1 MLLTERKDT
10 LCGLGPCFTSRWLT
24 KKFANISSFMC
35 VYLLLTMISDAAF
48 SYPHSI
54 NTTIEKR
61 YKISSGVIGV
71 ITGFNDVVA
80 SLCAIFGT
88 YYISKRH
95 RPRWIGIG
103 AVIVAIH
110 CFVNFLPSYIWGP
123 GEDVKNLTEEHFNS
137 SNSDMQM
144 SLKSNT
150 LCRAGLNDSLLGAE
164 CSSDSQ
170 DSGDWLKP
178 LHVFFL
184 AQFINGLGSFVL
196 FTLGSTYLDDN
207 CDKATAPILI
217 AITNVVRTAAPMLGG
232 IITKF
237 CLSTFVSLELTPT
250 ITPADPRWIG
260 AWWMGWLILGISLL
274 LVAVP
279 ISMFPETLP
288 AMAGRRQ
295 RVLVERRGTAVASA
309 ERNLK
314 DFWKTL
320 KRLLSNK
327 VALYSILSMVLYV
340 SGIQVPASYM
350 VKNYEAQYRI
360 PAENAGFY
368 YMISS
373 SGPSMIG
380 VIISGQAMS
389 TFKPSARSVAI
400 WGMIATSLS
409 LVGSTA
415 YPFLGCNATD
425 LQMKRIDSQR
435 GNPYL
440 ADCKCDFVKFSPV
453 CFKANET
460 SFVSACHAGCRD
472 FVTEGEKI
480 KEFTHCLSLETHP
493 SADIELEH
501 TVSPGMCRTECN
513 DMWVL
518 NLWLTA
524 AIAFVT
530 SSARTGQML
539 TILRCVDARDKEMVL
554 SLVIA
559 FIHILPM
566 ALAPFAFGKLIDGT
580 CIMWEK
586 TCSGLGNCWLHN
598 TVDMRY
604 FFYSLVIAFLMLQLI
619 FDFGVFC
626 KVGHVKIFDDE
637 EEDDEEEDEDQNRNK
652 KLGHASTEEVSA
664 DTRISR
670 VEQNESHGNGFS
682 HDELNQSCILCC
694 LYRCPNSDDT
704 LLKFIRNAGATC
716 HFLRLVV
723 LQTAMVAT
731 TMSYVYFVA
740 TLTTMER
747 RFKIPSKTTGLM
759 LSGNEISQILL
770 SLVLTYFGGR
780 GNRPRWIA
788 AGVAISA
795 LSCFILALPHL
806 VYGPGRSALALTK
819 EFHGEVN
826 NTYLQSSIIALTSP
840 ICGTAFSERQ
850 TQIEQSC
857 TSEDENNSTDGNYSL
872 VPILLVFLSQF
883 VLGIGT
889 TLYWALGQIYLDD
902 NAGKAKTPLFLGLT
916 LALRTLGPAFGF
928 VIAFG
933 CLNIYIDPFVTPTIS
948 MSDPR
953 WLGAWWLGWIFLGVM
968 MLVFAVLIS
977 LFPHELPPKAS
988 KKGIKLQAP
997 LLAQREPEKPGL
1009 KEFPRALKRI
1019 LSNKL
1024 LMTNIASSTFYI
1036 LGASGYITYVTK
1048 YMEVQYNKTA
1058 ANAGILAGTSGL
1070 LAMTLGFLVSGYVI
1084 SKFQPRAKYVLGW
1097 NVVTGLTYILA
1108 EISFIF
1114 IGCPDVLVQGF
1125 NSFGEQYNLT
1135 SECNAACSCPDNLH
1149 FSPIC
1154 INETT
1159 FFSACHAGCQNIF
1172 EGPEGTNRNVT
1183 FSQCSCA
1190 ASTFLTQFTDSE
1202 SFGDLLATE
1211 GTCIPECP
1219 NMFLWFLIGTYIMH
1233 MIGSSGKVGNILVNF
1248 R

>member
-1 MLLTERKDT
+1 MPAQHATS
-10 LCGLGPCFTSRWLT
+10 CGWWFC
-24 KKFANISSFMC
+24 
-35 VYLLLTMISDAAF
+35 
-48 SYPHSI
+48 
-54 NTTIEKR
+54 
-61 YKISSGVIGV
+61 
-71 ITGFNDVVA
+71 
-80 SLCAIFGT
+80 
-88 YYISKRH
+88 
-95 RPRWIGIG
+95 RPRWLQGF
-103 AVIVAIH
+103 ATTKT
-110 CFVNFLPSYIWGP
+110 FLVVFG
-123 GEDVKNLTEEHFNS
+123 
-137 SNSDMQM
+137 
-144 SLKSNT
+144 
-150 LCRAGLNDSLLGAE
+150 LLG
-164 CSSDSQ
+164 
-170 DSGDWLKP
+170 
-178 LHVFFL
+178 
-184 AQFINGLGSFVL
+184 
-196 FTLGSTYLDDN
+196 
-207 CDKATAPILI
+207 
-217 AITNVVRTAAPMLGG
+217 
-232 IITKF
+232 
-237 CLSTFVSLELTPT
+237 
-250 ITPADPRWIG
+250 
-260 AWWMGWLILGISLL
+260 
-274 LVAVP
+274 
-279 ISMFPETLP
+279 
-288 AMAGRRQ
+288 
-295 RVLVERRGTAVASA
+295 
-309 ERNLK
+309 
-314 DFWKTL
+314 
-320 KRLLSNK
+320 
-327 VALYSILSMVLYV
+327 
-340 SGIQVPASYM
+340 
-350 VKNYEAQYRI
+350 
-360 PAENAGFY
+360 
-368 YMISS
+368 
-373 SGPSMIG
+373 
-380 VIISGQAMS
+380 
-389 TFKPSARSVAI
+389 
-400 WGMIATSLS
+400 
-409 LVGSTA
+409 
-415 YPFLGCNATD
+415 
-425 LQMKRIDSQR
+425 
-435 GNPYL
+435 
-440 ADCKCDFVKFSPV
+440 
-453 CFKANET
+453 
-460 SFVSACHAGCRD
+460 
-472 FVTEGEKI
+472 
-480 KEFTHCLSLETHP
+480 
-493 SADIELEH
+493 
-501 TVSPGMCRTECN
+501 TV
-513 DMWVL
+513 
-518 NLWLTA
+518 
-524 AIAFVT
+524 
-530 SSARTGQML
+530 Q
-539 TILRCVDARDKEMVL
+539 
-554 SLVIA
+554 
-559 FIHILPM
+559 
-566 ALAPFAFGKLIDGT
+566 
-580 CIMWEK
+580 
-586 TCSGLGNCWLHN
+586 
-598 TVDMRY
+598 
-604 FFYSLVIAFLMLQLI
+604 
-619 FDFGVFC
+619 
-626 KVGHVKIFDDE
+626 
-637 EEDDEEEDEDQNRNK
+637 
-652 KLGHASTEEVSA
+652 
-664 DTRISR
+664 
-670 VEQNESHGNGFS
+670 
-682 HDELNQSCILCC
+682 
-694 LYRCPNSDDT
+694 
-704 LLKFIRNAGATC
+704 
-716 HFLRLVV
+716 
-723 LQTAMVAT
+723 

-883 VLGIGT
+883 VLGIGS

-988 KKGIKLQAP
+988 KKGSKLQAP
-997 LLAQREPEKPGL
+997 LLTQREPEKPGF

-1125 NSFGEQYNLT
+1125 NTFGEPFNLT

-1190 ASTFLTQFTDSE
+1190 ASSFLKQFTDSE

-1248 R
+1248 RCVDPIDKAFAQGLALVVISLFAFIPGPIIFGALIDASCLIWDQSCGKKGNCALYQRSFYRYYMNVGAAAITSIAVVLDVVVCYMGRDLDLYGEEEEEQPQHKRQIHRKA